1 MIAGK
6 TWREIRWMALAYL
19 LILELLCVPVLLWW
33 PDIYTDLQ
41 KSTLFR
47 SMPAEWARAIGLAI
61 SNKDEDIAYR
71 SWIALMLFLRS
82 SNLVGVAAAVLMGT
96 GLFARERENQTF
108 EWLLSRPVGRS
119 AILWNKVWP
128 AAICVVVPLFAVN
141 ASALY
146 WSAVIGQHLPPQ
158 ELFLATTHAAAFVL
172 LFLLAT
178 TWLSVQLRV
187 QAHVAAV
194 VGAFAVLQIGLYL
207 TQRIRPY
214 TLFRLVDFDWYSPI
228 LAGNRTAAQM
238 FDPLNGSGCTTYL
251 LAGCVLFYWLAW
263 RALNRA
269 EP

>member
-1 MIAGK
+1 MIAAK
-6 TWREIRWMALAYL
+6 TWREIRWIALAYL

-61 SNKDEDIAYR
+61 SNKDEETAYR
-71 SWIALMLFLRS
+71 SWVALMLFLRS
-82 SNLVGVAAAVLMGT
+82 SNLVGVAAAVLIGT

-108 EWLLSRPVGRS
+108 EWLLSRPIGRG
-119 AILWNKVWP
+119 AILWHKVWP
-128 AAICVVVPLFAVN
+128 AALCVIVPLFAVN
-141 ASALY
+141 ASALH
-146 WSAVIGQHLPPQ
+146 WSDVIGQHLPPS
-158 ELFLATTHAAAFVL
+158 ELFLATVHASSFVL
-172 LFLLAT
+172 FFLLVT
-178 TWLSVQLRV
+178 TWLSVRLRV
-187 QAHVAAV
+187 QAHVAAI

-228 LAGNRTAAQM
+228 LAGNRSAAQM
-238 FDPLNGSGCTTYL
+238 FDPFSGPGFTTWL
-251 LAGCVLFYWLAW
+251 LAACAVFYALAW
-263 RALNRA
+263 RALHRA